1 MHLPSPRGP
10 LSERVTSLLRGS
22 PAVFEV
28 PRDLGEETD
37 PLFSE
42 DLQLAL
48 FTCFELHYRGFD
60 GVDDRWEWQ
69 ASLIELR
76 NALVAEFELALEDKV
91 GRQAVRPQELE
102 GQLRAIA
109 AGGEGPSLSRYLERE
124 ATLEQFREFV
134 IHRSIYHLR
143 EADPHTWV
151 IPRLWGGPKAA
162 LIEIQADE
170 YGGGDLRGMHSTLF
184 SGLMSSLDLDPTYG
198 AYVDA
203 VPGTTLAT
211 LNLMSVF
218 ALQRRRRGAA
228 MGHLALLEMDSSLP
242 NRRYADGLRRL
253 GFGAET
259 TLFFDEHV
267 EADSVHEAIA
277 GHDLAAGLAR
287 QEPELAGDILFGAQA
302 LAFVEGYFADTLLS
316 AWSRQESSLLERSRS
331 HA

>member
-10 LSERVTSLLRGS
+10 LSERVASLLVGS
-22 PAVFEV
+22 PGSFEV
-28 PRDLGEETD
+28 PGGLGRESD
-37 PLFSE
+37 ALFS
-42 DLQLAL
+42 DDFQLAL

-60 GVDDRWEWQ
+60 GVDDRWEWEP
-69 ASLIELR
+69 SLIELR
-76 NALVAEFELALEDKV
+76 NALVTAFERALEDKV
-91 GRQAVRPQELE
+91 GLQPVLPEELE
-102 GQLRAIA
+102 ARLRAVA
-109 AGGEGPSLSRYLERE
+109 AGGEGPSLSRYLERD

-151 IPRLWGGPKAA
+151 IPRLWDGPKAA

-170 YGGGDLRGMHSTLF
+170 YGGGDARAMHSTLF
-184 SGLMSSLDLDPTYG
+184 AGLMASLDLDPGYG
-198 AYVDA
+198 AYVDS

-218 ALQRRRRGAA
+218 GLHRRRRGAA
-228 MGHLALLEMDSSLP
+228 IGHLALLEMDSSLP

-253 GFGAET
+253 GFGPET

-277 GHDLAAGLAR
+277 AHDLAAGLAR
-287 QEPELAGDILFGAQA
+287 QQPGLASDILFGAQA
-302 LAFVEGYFADTLLS
+302 LAFVEGYFADSLLS
-316 AWSRQESSLLERSRS
+316 AWSRQRSSLLAPSVF
-331 HA
+331 HT